1 MKISQERLKS
11 STRRRDAWIR
21 VTRRMKKQMLK
32 KKTRLMSKRVQVII
46 SKNQRRKR
54 RNRLHQPSQ
63 TTTLIIK
70 GAMTS
75 TLIDF
80 ALALQRMIKA
90 ASSLWSKRMIF
101 SSNQWLN
108 VALLTKNTS

>member
-1 MKISQERLKS
+1 
-11 STRRRDAWIR
+11 
-21 VTRRMKKQMLK
+21 MKKQMLK

-46 SKNQRRKR
+46 SKSRRRR
-54 RNRLHQPSQ
+54 RNRLHWPSQ